1 MIDRILKTYGGVN
14 TTVNGCPP
22 EKYSEFFFKFYSLNI
37 LFILHVRIW
46 VMAVIYRHPFLFC
59 AKYKQSKNSY
69 VYLLYT
75 HGKKLGNTL
84 ISWEKFEKKKITL
97 FLAILRFLSHKIHKL
112 S

>member
-1 MIDRILKTYGGVN
+1 MEGSILRLMAALQKN
-14 TTVNGCPP
+14 TLN
-22 EKYSEFFFKFYSLNI
+22 FFFKFYSLNI

-84 ISWEKFEKKKITL
+84 ISWEKFEKKNL
-97 FLAILRFLSHKIHKL
+97 LCFWRY
-112 S
+112 